1 MTDTEPTKETG
12 EWRRPKS
19 APCSMV
25 QTPLVDYMWG
35 VDDTRSTARDRQL
48 HAAARAL
55 YGVCPLKDKC
65 LALAV
70 VQRMRNAG
78 IMGGLNGTER
88 RYVAHLAESQGV
100 LLALSVPALRFHI
113 RQFK

>member
-65 LALAV
+65 LAPRCRA
-70 VQRMRNAG
+70 AHE
-78 IMGGLNGTER
+78 ER
-88 RYVAHLAESQGV
+88 RHHGRPE
-100 LLALSVPALRFHI
+100 RH
-113 RQFK
+113 